1 MSAGG
6 RPRLPGLGPENV
18 SFLFKL
24 MHNTLVTQE
33 RLSKTSP
40 NIRPTCKF
48 PGCPGTDT
56 EDRCHALYHCPG
68 NNDVGKYIFRSI
80 SNFVPSLE
88 IEDAITLDFHVDDAL
103 ELPVVCALAVA
114 RSSLWDLRQK
124 RTRAQLYMVRAQMEA
139 KIALHRECRRF
150 SNKSKT
156 DSTFYQNV

>member
-1 MSAGG
+1 MEQVGG
-6 RPRLPGLGPENV
+6 DANYIPCNVEKKSTHRSWDECWRKARLPGLGPENV

-103 ELPVVCALAVA
+103 ELSVVWALAVA
-114 RSSLWDLRQK
+114 RSSLW
-124 RTRAQLYMVRAQMEA
+124 A
-139 KIALHRECRRF
+139 
-150 SNKSKT
+150 
-156 DSTFYQNV
+156 